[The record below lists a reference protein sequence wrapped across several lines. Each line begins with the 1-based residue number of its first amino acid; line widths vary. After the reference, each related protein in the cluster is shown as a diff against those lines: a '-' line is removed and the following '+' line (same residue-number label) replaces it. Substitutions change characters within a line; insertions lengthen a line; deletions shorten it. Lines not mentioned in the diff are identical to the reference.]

1 MKTNPQF
8 VNGWKSPGYHAKIRR
23 DNYARRLLWWAFRR
37 WILNEDHYRV
47 VIRFTG
53 PRPRGTSS
61 VSTLKANATAFRYY
75 IEPRQRQPWGARP

>member
-1 MKTNPQF
+1 MKLNPQY

-23 DNYARRLLWWAFRR
+23 DNYARRLIWWAFRR

-53 PRPRGTSS
+53 PRPRGTNQA
-61 VSTLKANATAFRYY
+61 STTKANAHSFRYY
-75 IEPRQRQPWGARP
+75 IEARSRA